1 MSDQPSQADRV
12 LMSIVQAGSQG
23 VTQGQWL
30 QTGGIDGLGVISRVA
45 ARVDELKDDGL
56 NIVTEGKRDGYAVY
70 KLRAA
75 PRRVVEATEE
85 PPADS
90 LFDIPAWGSERPSMY
105 WDDAA

>member
-75 PRRVVEATEE
+75 PRVVEAEPE

-105 WDDAA
+105 YGDAA